1 MPSAGNTNDYICAQM
16 ETISVQDY
24 WYDLPEDR
32 IAKHPLA
39 ERDASK
45 LLVFNSGKIEH
56 QQFINLPSLLPAG
69 ATLFFNNTKVIPAR
83 IRFTKQTGA
92 AIEVFLINPIQ
103 PTSEVAQAM
112 IAKSPVQWECIIGN
126 VKRWKDEALELNQNG
141 VILSAK
147 LIDRGKNIVEF
158 GWEPQQ
164 LSFAEMIE
172 KIGETPLPPYLGR
185 EAEESDKE
193 KYQTVYSKAQG
204 AVAAP
209 TAGLHFTDRILQE
222 LDERG
227 IQKDFLTLHV
237 SAGTFQPIKAENALD
252 HIMHSEQMIIT
263 ADNVRNLLKSN
274 KIVSVGTTSMR
285 TLESLYWYGVK
296 LIEHPNAAFLIH
308 QEDAY
313 QLPQHISKEDSLR
326 AILSFMERQ
335 QKDNITGTTS
345 IFIRPG
351 YQFRICEGL
360 ITNFHQPGS
369 TLMLL
374 VAAFVGNDWRT
385 IYEQALSNSYRFLS
399 FGDSSLLWKK

>member
-1 MPSAGNTNDYICAQM
+1 M
-16 ETISVQDY
+16 EHIAVQDY
-24 WYDLPEDR
+24 WYHLPEDR

-39 ERDASK
+39 ERDTSK
-45 LLVFNSGKIEH
+45 LLLYNKGKIEH
-56 QQFINLPSLLPAG
+56 QQFSHLPALLPAG

-83 IRFTKQTGA
+83 IRFTKKTGA
-92 AIEVFLINPIQ
+92 AIEVFLITPIH

-126 VKRWKDEALELNQNG
+126 IKRWKDEALELNQNG
-141 VILSAK
+141 VTVTAK
-147 LIDRGKNIVEF
+147 LIDRASNRVEVS
-158 GWEPQQ
+158 WEPQQ

-193 KYQTVYSKAQG
+193 NYQTVYSKAQG

-209 TAGLHFTDRILQE
+209 TAGIHFTDRILQTLE
-222 LDERG
+222 ERG
-227 IQKDFLTLHV
+227 IHQDFLTLHV
-237 SAGTFQPIKAENALD
+237 SAGTFQPIKTENALD
-252 HIMHSEQMIIT
+252 HVMHAEQMIIT

-274 KIVSVGTTSMR
+274 SIISVGTTSMR

-296 LIEHPNAAFLIH
+296 LIDNPNAAFLIR

-313 QLPQHISKEDSLR
+313 QLPQHISREDSLR
-326 AILSFMERQ
+326 AILSTMETL
-335 QKDNITGTTS
+335 QKNSITGSTS

-385 IYEQALSNSYRFLS
+385 IYQQALDNDYRFLS
-399 FGDSSLLWKK
+399 YGDSSLLWKK